1 MLCRRPNARVSVRGW
16 AGAGAWVG
24 HLCLLD
30 ESVSGCH
37 LTVVYVRDRG
47 MCIYY
52 SPFLLVFVGYVIL
65 ID

>member
-1 MLCRRPNARVSVRGW
+1 MLGRPFVGGRALARG
-16 AGAGAWVG
+16 VG